1 MTETEISILAHRYYD
16 PLIKLYNYYRFNDD
30 IRALWEK
37 GRERGMTITQQPSTS
52 PVSVHTLRNI
62 QVFTCSFK
70 IQCINAAITVYIIQL
85 KFSALHILSLKFI
98 PSH

>member
-37 GRERGMTITQQPSTS
+37 GRERGMTFNQQPSTS
-52 PVSVHTLRNI
+52 PVSVHVHVHTLRNI

-70 IQCINAAITVYIIQL
+70 YSVLMLQL
-85 KFSALHILSLKFI
+85 QFILLFS
-98 PSH
+98 